1 MCCSKYNY
9 KLLFYYFID
18 KEVAHITNVLAYT
31 CNKIKEHRITASILK
46 PAFHILSDIDKSDY
60 ISIDLLKEM
69 DVAQYA
75 KSAMRSVPTDEKLQ
89 TYVLKTL
96 NNLVASIFII
106 SLIILNRS
114 CNES

>member
-1 MCCSKYNY
+1 
-9 KLLFYYFID
+9 
-18 KEVAHITNVLAYT
+18 
-31 CNKIKEHRITASILK
+31 
-46 PAFHILSDIDKSDY
+46 
-60 ISIDLLKEM
+60 M